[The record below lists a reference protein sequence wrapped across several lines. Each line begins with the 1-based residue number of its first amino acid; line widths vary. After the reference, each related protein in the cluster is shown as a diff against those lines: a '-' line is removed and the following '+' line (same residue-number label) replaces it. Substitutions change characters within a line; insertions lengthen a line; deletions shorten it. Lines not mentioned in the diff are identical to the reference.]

1 MCSQYASLWQRDLDN
16 IYQARTPTKCFPSQM
31 PPQDHGPHMGG
42 QGHHNDVL
50 CKARSTSIYAMLS
63 ERRLRWLGHVSR
75 MDKGRIPKDLLY
87 GQLECGTRSTGRP
100 QLRFK
105 ESCKRD
111 LLSAHMD
118 INTWEDIVVDR
129 PSWRHEVKQ
138 GIDRAEQDRR
148 EQQDLKR
155 QRRKESSSSS
165 KEDTIH
171 VCTDCAKDCHSRI
184 GLYSHRRRCSKVTE
198 RNPSSAQTDEGQ

>member
-1 MCSQYASLWQRDLDN
+1 MLFHLQL
-16 IYQARTPTKCFPSQM
+16 
-31 PPQDHGPHMGG
+31 PPQDL
-42 QGHHNDVL
+42 GHTWEDKVTNNDVL

-105 ESCKRD
+105 DLCKRD

-171 VCTDCAKDCHSRI
+171 VCTDCARTATQDCTD
-184 GLYSHRRRCSKVTE
+184 GRRPMMMMTLVSPTINSTLNSPNRCNYVS
-198 RNPSSAQTDEGQ
+198 P